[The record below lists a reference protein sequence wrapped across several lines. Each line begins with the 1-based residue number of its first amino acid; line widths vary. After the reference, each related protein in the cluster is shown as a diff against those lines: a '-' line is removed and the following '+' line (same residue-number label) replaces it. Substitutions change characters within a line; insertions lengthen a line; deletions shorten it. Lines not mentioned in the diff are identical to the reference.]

1 MSEPQTA
8 KQPNLLFIM
17 PDQLRADFLSCYG
30 AAFIDTP
37 HIDSIAEGGVRYE
50 RAYSASPIC
59 VPARASLLTGL
70 NAIKNGVTDNGQW
83 LSPDLAA
90 SGIETWPQTLSKQG
104 YYTAAVGKMHFYPWD
119 INLGFQYRVAAED
132 KRWLE
137 IRDDYYHFLKEG
149 GYRKLH
155 GNEHPGYHE
164 KQGGDHQQ
172 DSLGLLGRSFCWD
185 RRRAVLSATTA
196 MKTPLR

>member
-30 AAFIDTP
+30 ATFIDTP
-37 HIDSIAEGGVRYE
+37 HIDSIAESGVRYE

-83 LSPDLAA
+83 LNPDLAA
-90 SGIETWPQTLSKQG
+90 CGIETWPQTLSNQG
-104 YYTAAVGKMHFYPWD
+104 YYTAARRYRQDALLSVGHQSRISVPSCR
-119 INLGFQYRVAAED
+119 GRQTVA
-132 KRWLE
+132 
-137 IRDDYYHFLKEG
+137 
-149 GYRKLH
+149 
-155 GNEHPGYHE
+155 
-164 KQGGDHQQ
+164 GDP
-172 DSLGLLGRSFCWD
+172 R
-185 RRRAVLSATTA
+185 
-196 MKTPLR
+196 

>member
-8 KQPNLLFIM
+8 KNPNLLFIM

-30 AAFIDTP
+30 ATFIDTP

-90 SGIETWPQTLSKQG
+90 CGIETWPQTLSDQG
-104 YYTAAVGKMHFYPWD
+104 YYTAAIGKMHFYPWD

-155 GNEHPGYHE
+155 GNEHPAIT
-164 KQGGDHQQ
+164 KTRAQ
-172 DSLGLLGRSFCWD
+172 SSTRFLGAIRSI
-185 RRRAVLSATTA
+185 VS
-196 MKTPLR
+196 